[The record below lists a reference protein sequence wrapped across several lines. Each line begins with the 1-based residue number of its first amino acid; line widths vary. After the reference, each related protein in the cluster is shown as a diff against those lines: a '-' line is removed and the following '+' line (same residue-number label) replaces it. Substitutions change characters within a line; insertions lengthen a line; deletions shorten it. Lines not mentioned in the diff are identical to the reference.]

1 MMSAEDRRRIDAP
14 APSLPSRKGLP
25 PFDALRAFDAI
36 ARLGGVRRAAQYL
49 CRDHGVISRHLR
61 TVEEW
66 TGTKLIART
75 AAGTVLTEDGKRY
88 HKQIMSAIDTISN
101 ATIDL
106 MKRGDSRRLHI
117 HCMPAFALHW
127 ISGRLGDFEQANPGF
142 DIEVRPMDRSP
153 DFLTHHADVDL
164 RIVAMYGGGT
174 YEVPAECRSMEIAR
188 APVIAVASREYLA
201 RNPKIREPR
210 DILGHQL
217 LHEDNL
223 IRWRNWLASHEV
235 HTDVELSGPRLWQAQ
250 LTLEAARHGRGIAL
264 INHLVVAEE
273 LQELRLVDIGAG
285 LPSFQPPAMG
295 MLQFVAR
302 AERWDALPIRSFREW
317 LTSTIAKDHPEL
329 TPPSS
334 G

>member
-1 MMSAEDRRRIDAP
+1 MMSAEDRRRIDVP

-75 AAGTVLTEDGKRY
+75 AGGTVLTEDGMRY

-127 ISGRLGDFEQANPGF
+127 ISGRLGDFEQANPGL
-142 DIEVRPMDRSP
+142 DIEMRPMDRSP

-164 RIVAMYGGGT
+164 RIVAMYGGT

-235 HTDVELSGPRLWQAQ
+235 HTDMELSGPRLWQAQ

-264 INHLVVAEE
+264 INYLVVAEE
-273 LQELRLVDIGAG
+273 LHELRLVDIGAG

-302 AERWDALPIRSFREW
+302 AERWDAMPIRSFRQW

-329 TPPSS
+329 TPPAT

>member
-1 MMSAEDRRRIDAP
+1 MMSAEDRRRIEP
-14 APSLPSRKGLP
+14 AVPALPSRKGLP

-61 TVEEW
+61 TIEEW

-75 AAGTVLTEDGKRY
+75 TNGTVLTEDGVRY
-88 HKQIMSAIDTISN
+88 HKQISAAIDAISN

-127 ISGRLGDFEQANPGF
+127 ISGRLGDFELANPGF

-164 RIVAMYGGGT
+164 RIVAMYGAA
-174 YEVPAECRSMEIAR
+174 YEIPAECKAVEIAR

-201 RNPKIREPR
+201 RNPKIREPN

-223 IRWRNWLASHEV
+223 IRWRNWLAHHGV
-235 HTDVELSGPRLWQAQ
+235 HTDMELSGPRLWQAQ

-264 INHLVVAEE
+264 INYLVVAEE
-273 LQELRLVDIGAG
+273 LKENRLVNICAEHD
-285 LPSFQPPAMG
+285 SFQPPAMG
-295 MLQFVAR
+295 ILQFVAR
-302 AERWDALPIRSFREW
+302 AERWDALPIRSFRNW
-317 LTSTIAKDHPEL
+317 LTSTIVKDHPEL
-329 TPPSS
+329 KAPDAA